1 MTDSVVLDFSG
12 MFESKP
18 KGPPPKRK
26 AKPAAEAP
34 PLPTAAGAPPVL
46 TLQQFGSAPKVDFG
60 DAPAGAVTSRTLV
73 VDNDGS
79 LAKRLEVK
87 GVEKR
92 DALRVYPSSF
102 EVAAGARREVTVS
115 WTPAKEGVLS
125 KKLEFSCNGGHTVH
139 AELRGVC
146 KKAGRP
152 QMVKTVAAAGGGGAA
167 DARVPLSPM
176 GQTAPMRAL
185 KARA

>member
-1 MTDSVVLDFSG
+1 MTDAVVLDFSG

-46 TLQQFGSAPKVDFG
+46 TLQQFGLAPKVDFG

-102 EVAAGARREVTVS
+102 EVAAGARRS
-115 WTPAKEGVLS
+115 RGPADLRRVGALAHVERDGAVGV
-125 KKLEFSCNGGHTVH
+125 H
-139 AELRGVC
+139 
-146 KKAGRP
+146 
-152 QMVKTVAAAGGGGAA
+152 
-167 DARVPLSPM
+167 PLHLGLDPLLV
-176 GQTAPMRAL
+176 R
-185 KARA
+185 

>member
-1 MTDSVVLDFSG
+1 MTEAVVLDFSG

-87 GVEKR
+87 GIEKR

-102 EVAAGARREVTVS
+102 EVAAGARREAALSKVQLKAKHLGGIPS
-115 WTPAKEGVLS
+115 PAK
-125 KKLEFSCNGGHTVH
+125 KT
-139 AELRGVC
+139 RG
-146 KKAGRP
+146 KNEPGRLGWP
-152 QMVKTVAAAGGGGAA
+152 A
-167 DARVPLSPM
+167 
-176 GQTAPMRAL
+176 
-185 KARA
+185 